1 MDTNVEPPVTFEL
14 DEPPTLP
21 QRGPS
26 GGLIKAGVIR
36 SLALQNEAVKIAHK
50 ALDELI
56 SLLRGAASQPPPP
69 VVR

>member
-36 SLALQNEAVKIAHK
+36 ALALQNDAVKTAHK
-50 ALDELI
+50 ALDVLI
-56 SLLRGAASQPPPP
+56 DALRGATSERPP
-69 VVR
+69 VLR